1 MPIVTYEVI
10 SHVTNTKRPF
20 LDKNGL
26 LLFYTIGA
34 HYRYYI
40 ECARTSDIT
49 YEREYFILISNK
61 KFDDNCRKCF
71 VDSYGRCRIKP
82 SGELK
87 DYITTQTINRN
98 NIDIEYIESTNEYDV
113 YKLE

>member
-1 MPIVTYEVI
+1 MSIVTYEVI
-10 SHVTNTKRPF
+10 NPSTNTKRPF
-20 LDKNGL
+20 LDRNGL

-34 HYRYYI
+34 HYKYYL

-71 VDSYGRCRIKP
+71 VDSYGRCRVKL

-87 DYITTQTINRN
+87 DYVTREIAERG
-98 NIDIEYIESTNEYDV
+98 NIDVEYTESITEYDV